1 MEGDN
6 LALEILSELKHT
18 IKRMYII
25 VVILIILLFT
35 TNIAWL
41 YAWNLPA
48 DSTSNSYD
56 LQSEDNGNA
65 IYNQNGEVGING
77 KSNSDTD
84 TSSKK

>member
-25 VVILIILLFT
+25 VAILIILLFT

-48 DSTSNSYD
+48 DSTSNSYE

-84 TSSKK
+84 TSNKR

>member
-41 YAWNLPA
+41 YAWNLPV

-65 IYNQNGEVGING
+65 IYNQNGGVGING

>member
-6 LALEILSELKHT
+6 LALEILVELKHN
-18 IKRMYII
+18 IKRLYTII
-25 VVILIILLFT
+25 IILIVLLFV

-48 DSTSNSYD
+48 DNTSNSYD
-56 LQSEDNGNA
+56 IQSEDNGNA
-65 IYNQNGEVGING
+65 VYNQNGEVGING

-84 TSSKK
+84 TSNKR

>member
-6 LALEILSELKHT
+6 LALEILGELKHN
-18 IKRMYII
+18 IKRLYTII
-25 VVILIILLFT
+25 IILIVLLFV

-48 DSTSNSYD
+48 DNTSEERK
-56 LQSEDNGNA
+56 SEENGNA
-65 IYNQNGEVGING
+65 VHNQNGEVGING

-84 TSSKK
+84 TSNKG